1 MKKNMGT
8 LDKIIRL
15 IISAVIVILFMTK
28 TISGTTG
35 IILIS
40 LAAIFTLTSIVSS
53 CPLYLPFG
61 ITTRPNKK

>member
-1 MKKNMGT
+1 MGNI
-8 LDKIIRL
+8 DKIIRL

-35 IILIS
+35 IILMC
-40 LAAIFTLTSIVSS
+40 LAAIFTLTSIVSF

-61 ITTRPNKK
+61 ITTRPKKK